1 MPYKDPERRRAYHRE
16 YRRAERATVA
26 QTPSQSPIPL
36 PFRLQ
41 TAADAL
47 ALLAEQVA
55 AVRAD
60 QTATTLERARCIGY
74 LVGISLKAIEAGDT
88 AARLEAVEAVL
99 KLRKTG

>member
-1 MPYKDPERRRAYHRE
+1 MPYKDPERRRAYNRA
-16 YRRAERATVA
+16 YRRTERATVA
-26 QTPSQSPIPL
+26 QTPGQSPIPL

-88 AARLEAVEAVL
+88 AARLEAVESVL

>member
-1 MPYKDPERRRAYHRE
+1 MPYKDPAKRAAYHRE
-16 YRRAERATVA
+16 YQRAQRATVS
-26 QTPSQSPIPL
+26 QTPGQAVIPV

-47 ALLAEQVA
+47 ALLGQQVA
-55 AVRAD
+55 AVQAD
-60 QTATTLERARCIGY
+60 ATATAVERARCIGY

-99 KLRKTG
+99 KLRKAG